1 MAQVLIRDVNPA
13 TIEKLKKRARENG
26 RSLQS
31 ELKQIL
37 ENAAP
42 YSFAEARA
50 AAERVRKRLG
60 GRRFSDSTA
69 LVREDRDR

>member
-1 MAQVLIRDVNPA
+1 MAQVLIRDVSPA
-13 TIEKLKKRARENG
+13 TIEKLKKRARESG

-31 ELKQIL
+31 ELKLIL

-60 GRRFSDSTA
+60 GRRLSDSTA
-69 LVREDRDR
+69 LIREDRDR

>member
-1 MAQVLIRDVNPA
+1 MAQVLIRDVSPA

-37 ENAAP
+37 ENAALS
-42 YSFAEARA
+42 SFAEARA

-60 GRRFSDSTA
+60 ARKFSDSTA